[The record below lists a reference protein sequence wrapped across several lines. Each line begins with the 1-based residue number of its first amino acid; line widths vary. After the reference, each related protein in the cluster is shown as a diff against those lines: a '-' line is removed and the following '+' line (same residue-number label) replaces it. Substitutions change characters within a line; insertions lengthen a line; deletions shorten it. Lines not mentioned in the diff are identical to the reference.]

1 MKEKIIE
8 EMMKTE
14 GRKLFNMVLRM
25 IRQRQ
30 EAEDLFQEVFTSFY
44 QNVDKVNP
52 AAQKSYLYKIAYNKT
67 LNRIKKIKRQHNFIE
82 AKIFEPAIESEP
94 DQTDRNQLIK
104 SCLAQLKPVDAL
116 LIDLQFYQQKS
127 YKEISEITGYSVGS
141 IDSRLVRAKRKLR
154 LILEKQGINKVQEDR
169 LSAVL

>member
-67 LNRIKKIKRQHNFIE
+67 LNRIKKIKRQHNLIE
-82 AKIFEPAIESEP
+82 AKIFEPVIESEP